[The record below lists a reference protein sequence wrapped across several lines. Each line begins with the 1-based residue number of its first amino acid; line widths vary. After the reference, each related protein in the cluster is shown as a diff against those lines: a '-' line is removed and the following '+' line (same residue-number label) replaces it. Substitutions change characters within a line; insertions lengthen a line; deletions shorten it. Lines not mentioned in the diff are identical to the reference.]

1 MALMLTLVVLGK
13 LAGMT
18 TLVGR
23 AQWVRFRA
31 GWLSMVLPPARQSFA
46 CAATSS
52 NMLRAVDAQQVSQVM
67 NDLLTRVGASAV
79 ETTRACTGYFLR
91 DVAYFSRFDVFYVTY
106 HSLRCLTEASCLGQP
121 LENGNYC
128 AQ

>member
-23 AQWVRFRA
+23 AEWVRFRA

-67 NDLLTRVGASAV
+67 NNLLTRVGA
-79 ETTRACTGYFLR
+79 TKRCGDDL
-91 DVAYFSRFDVFYVTY
+91 
-106 HSLRCLTEASCLGQP
+106 SLYWRLPS
-121 LENGNYC
+121 
-128 AQ
+128 

>member
-1 MALMLTLVVLGK
+1 MEQAGWEQQIDALSVYRAFEPVVDGRHKPGVRCSVALILTLVVLGK

-23 AQWVRFRA
+23 AEWVRFRA
-31 GWLSMVLPPARQSFA
+31 GWLSMVLPPARQSFP

-67 NDLLTRVGASAV
+67 NDLLTRVGA
-79 ETTRACTGYFLR
+79 TKRCG
-91 DVAYFSRFDVFYVTY
+91 DDPSRLV
-106 HSLRCLTEASCLGQP
+106 GQG
-121 LENGNYC
+121 E
-128 AQ
+128 